1 MGSTLTRLDICEA
14 NANAINRNA
23 SFLKP
28 SRPQSVKIVYEGAFL
43 FSEIPEFGFKFPSR
57 ILGYRVWILKK

>member
-43 FSEIPEFGFKFPSR
+43 FYEIQISGVRFQVP
-57 ILGYRVWILKK
+57 